1 MSMKLVIAT
10 HNEDKL
16 KEIQTYLES
25 FSFNAISLNKF
36 PQIGEIIEDG
46 QTLLDNALIKAR
58 EVFDK
63 TGLPTISD
71 DTGLEVDALNGKP
84 GVFSARYA
92 GEECTYLDNVNKLL
106 KNMKKIP
113 IPNRTAQ
120 FKTVMVFK
128 DKNQELIVE
137 GVVKGLISR
146 ELKGD
151 QGFGYDPIFFVPELG
166 KTFGEL
172 SAIEKNKISH
182 RGNALRN
189 LVNSLKEHAPDFYN
203 QRNKEMA

>member
-151 QGFGYDPIFFVPELG
+151 QGFGYDPIFFVPDLG

>member
-1 MSMKLVIAT
+1 MKLVIAT

-16 KEIQTYLES
+16 KEIQTYFES

-36 PQIGEIIEDG
+36 PQIGEIVEDG

-92 GEECTYLDNVNKLL
+92 GEECTYLDNVKKLL

-151 QGFGYDPIFFVPELG
+151 QGFGYDPIFFVPDLG

>member
-1 MSMKLVIAT
+1 MKLVIAT

-16 KEIQTYLES
+16 KEIQTYFES

-92 GEECTYLDNVNKLL
+92 GEECTYLDNVKKLL

-151 QGFGYDPIFFVPELG
+151 QGFGYDPIFFVPDLG

>member
-1 MSMKLVIAT
+1 MKLVIAT

-25 FSFNAISLNKF
+25 FSFNVLSLNKY
-36 PQIGEIIEDG
+36 PEIGEIIEDG
-46 QTLLDNALIKAR
+46 KTLLDNALIKAR

-71 DTGLEVDALNGKP
+71 DTGLEVDGLDGKP
-84 GVFSARYA
+84 GVYSARYA
-92 GEECTYLDNVNKLL
+92 GEECTYLDNVEKLL
-106 KNMKKIP
+106 IDMKKIP

-151 QGFGYDPIFFVPELG
+151 NGFGYDPIFFVPELG
-166 KTFGEL
+166 KTFGEM

-189 LVNSLKEHAPDFYN
+189 LVDSLKKHAPDFYN

>member
-25 FSFNAISLNKF
+25 FSFNVLSLNKY
-36 PQIGEIIEDG
+36 PEIGEIIEDG
-46 QTLLDNALIKAR
+46 KTLLDNALIKAR
-58 EVFDK
+58 EVFGK

-71 DTGLEVDALNGKP
+71 DTGLEVDGLDGKP
-84 GVFSARYA
+84 GVYSARYA
-92 GEECTYLDNVNKLL
+92 GEECTYLDNVEKLL
-106 KNMKKIP
+106 TDMKKIP

-151 QGFGYDPIFFVPELG
+151 NGFGYDPIFFVPELG
-166 KTFGEL
+166 KTFGEM

-189 LVNSLKEHAPDFYN
+189 LVDTLKKNAPDFYN